1 VTSAC
6 NEKRSI
12 HRKLTEI
19 FSTPQAFEIFF
30 TSTGGMKKIPF
41 VAFLAASYGPQ
52 VRRTMTNCLSSEPA
66 QPTSQAGGEVQCETQ
81 KRATSF
87 GLALDMSP
95 NDLDLFQKAVDTFPG
110 ALTNHELVKKI
121 SSTLESAG
129 YDVGTTLL
137 STSFCCDELNRSL
150 EVDLA
155 NKFRSNFNMGG
166 LAGFPFGGPTGFGAM
181 ASHIPDGGSCLIV
194 FGPHV
199 GVDSTGAVGTIERW
213 GRVHGGPCCGS
224 GVVASNYVAGVL
236 AGKIAEETVPD
247 DALDAQQYFV
257 GKILLPYAEQLE
269 KADDRMMELPNVLYD
284 AQSKVMKRLVQ
295 RSASTVV
302 NGDIAVVG
310 GIQINTPEGF
320 TDYFLPLSFNVYDNK
335 GQLMKQLW

>member
-1 VTSAC
+1 MIMQKTCRGLA
-6 NEKRSI
+6 RSLF
-12 HRKLTEI
+12 R
-19 FSTPQAFEIFF
+19 STITMEA
-30 TSTGGMKKIPF
+30 TSTK
-41 VAFLAASYGPQ
+41 
-52 VRRTMTNCLSSEPA
+52 TMMRNYLSSGPA
-66 QPTSQAGGEVQCETQ
+66 RPTSLAGGKVQWETQ
-81 KRATSF
+81 KGARSF

-95 NDLDLFQKAVDTFPG
+95 NDLETFHQAVDTFPG

-121 SSTLESAG
+121 GSTLRSAG
-129 YDVGTTLL
+129 YDEEKMLL
-137 STSFCCDELNRSL
+137 ATSFCCDELNRSL

-155 NKFRSNFNMGG
+155 NKFRCNFNMGG

-199 GVDSTGAVGTIERW
+199 GVDSTGAAGTVERR
-213 GRVHGGPCCGS
+213 GLVDGGPCCGS
-224 GVVASNYVAGVL
+224 AVVASNYVAGVL
-236 AGKIAEETVPD
+236 AGKIAEQTVPD

-284 AQSKVMKRLVQ
+284 AQSKLMKRLVE
-295 RSASTVV
+295 RAASTVV
-302 NGDIAVVG
+302 SGDIAVVG